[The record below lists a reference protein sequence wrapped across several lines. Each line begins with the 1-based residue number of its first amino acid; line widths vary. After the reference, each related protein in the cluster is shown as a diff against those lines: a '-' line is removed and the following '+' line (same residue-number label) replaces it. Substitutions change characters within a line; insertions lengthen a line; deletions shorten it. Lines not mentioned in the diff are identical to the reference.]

1 MKEAVSCFESMG
13 FEVVVERNL
22 HYVDMMRL
30 LSRVAQMDHSDSDC
44 LVVALLSHGNDGS
57 VYAYDAAFPTQVHMI
72 DINHR
77 KSFTITN
84 LQFLKINLDNL
95 PKKMNKTCCNI
106 FERNCNSGPI
116 SAVVGAIRGG

>member
-1 MKEAVSCFESMG
+1 MQSATQTAFQVDLKEAVSCFESMG

-57 VYAYDAAFPTQVHMI
+57 VYAYDAAFPTQV
-72 DINHR
+72 DTTDNNQR
-77 KSFTITN
+77 KIPPKSAI
-84 LQFLKINLDNL
+84 LQH
-95 PKKMNKTCCNI
+95 
-106 FERNCNSGPI
+106 
-116 SAVVGAIRGG
+116 V